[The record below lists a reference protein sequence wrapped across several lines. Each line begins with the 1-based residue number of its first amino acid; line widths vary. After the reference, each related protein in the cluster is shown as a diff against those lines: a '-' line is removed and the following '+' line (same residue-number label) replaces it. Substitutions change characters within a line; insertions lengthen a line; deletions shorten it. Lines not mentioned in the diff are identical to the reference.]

1 MCFTLAKAFAF
12 IANTNAQTFT
22 TSGTISPGNAVHGF
36 GSVCGCRRTIG
47 VENQAIDLR
56 ACGYYSVNV
65 SAEVT
70 ASDAGN
76 VTLSLYQDGNLVAS
90 ESTTIAAAADPGVIA
105 FPAGIKV
112 SCTSSLTLVVSAS
125 AGNPTVNDLYI
136 TAVKL

>member
-1 MCFTLAKAFAF
+1 M
-12 IANTNAQTFT
+12 
-22 TSGTISPGNAVHGF
+22 
-36 GSVCGCRRTIG
+36 
-47 VENQAIDLR
+47 
-56 ACGYYSVNV
+56 NV

-136 TAVKL
+136 PAVKL